1 MASAL
6 NARTNA
12 LALYVAGAHTD
23 IGKTHVACALIRAA
37 RARGLACDAFKPVLS
52 GFDPAR
58 WADSDAGRLLD
69 ALGLGEAELDAI
81 SPLRFAAPLA
91 PPLAARREGVRL
103 EMAAIL
109 ERCSDWLER
118 SPAELK
124 LLEGAGGLMSPIAED
139 GAALD
144 LPESLA
150 LPSILVGG
158 AYLGAV
164 SHILTA
170 LEVMRARSLPVLAVV
185 VSEDGRPEA
194 PDFAETTEMVRT
206 FAGALPVLPASRG
219 DERPWA
225 EALLDL
231 LVESSPRA

>member
-6 NARTNA
+6 SAP
-12 LALYVAGAHTD
+12 ALYIAGAHTD

-52 GFDPAR
+52 GFDPAH
-58 WADSDAGRLLD
+58 WAESDAGRLLD
-69 ALGLGEAELDAI
+69 ALGLGESALDAI

-91 PPLAARREGVRL
+91 PPVAARREGVRL
-103 EMAAIL
+103 EIAAIL
-109 ERCSDWLER
+109 ERCSDWLVR

-139 GAALD
+139 GTALA
-144 LPESLA
+144 LPDGLG

-158 AYLGAV
+158 AYLGAI

-170 LEVMRARSLPVLAVV
+170 LEVMRARGLPVLALV
-185 VSEDGRPEA
+185 VSEDASPDA
-194 PDFAETTEMVRT
+194 PDFAETVALVKS
-206 FAGALPVLPASRG
+206 FAREVPVVSANRG
-219 DERPWA
+219 EERPWA
-225 EALLDL
+225 EALLS
-231 LVESSPRA
+231 LVLA

>member
-6 NARTNA
+6 TAP
-12 LALYVAGAHTD
+12 ALYIAGAHTD
-23 IGKTHVACALIRAA
+23 IGKTHVACGLIRAA
-37 RARGLACDAFKPVLS
+37 RARGVACDAFKPVLS
-52 GFDPAR
+52 GFDHAR
-58 WADSDAGRLLD
+58 WAESDAGRLLD

-103 EMAAIL
+103 EIAAIL
-109 ERCSDWLER
+109 ERCNEWLAR

-139 GAALD
+139 GTALA
-144 LPESLA
+144 LPDGLA

-164 SHILTA
+164 SHLLTA
-170 LEVMRARSLPVLAVV
+170 LEVLRGRGLPVLALV
-185 VSEDGRPEA
+185 VSEDAGPDA
-194 PDFAETTEMVRT
+194 PDFAETVELVRA
-206 FAGALPVLPASRG
+206 FAGGVPVVSANRG

-225 EALLDL
+225 EALLS
-231 LVESSPRA
+231 LVLA

>member
-6 NARTNA
+6 NAPA
-12 LALYVAGAHTD
+12 LFVAGAHTD

-52 GFDPAR
+52 GFEPAR
-58 WADSDAGRLLD
+58 WAESDAGRLLD
-69 ALGLGEAELDAI
+69 ALGLGEAELDSV
-81 SPLRFAAPLA
+81 SPLRFTAPLA
-91 PPLAARREGVRL
+91 PPIAARREGVRL
-103 EMAAIL
+103 EIAAIV
-109 ERCSDWLER
+109 ERCAEWLER

-139 GAALD
+139 GTALD
-144 LPESLA
+144 LPEDLA

-164 SHILTA
+164 SHVLTA
-170 LEVMRARSLPVLAVV
+170 LEVLRARRLPVLALA
-185 VSEDGRPEA
+185 VSEDADAEA
-194 PDFAETTEMVRT
+194 PDFAETVELVRS
-206 FAGALPVLPASRG
+206 FAGDVPVVSARRG

-225 EALLDL
+225 EALLS
-231 LVESSPRA
+231 LVLA